1 MSHKIANY
9 GTKNS
14 SAGKFP
20 LKSEDVQSL
29 YKINPKTVF
38 FFFTEIDLH
47 DYDINNKDSNDTD
60 TSSETE
66 DNKFPDPLTS
76 LFNPENINFPEDK
89 IKAEGELRYHSSLP
103 RVSHL
108 DAVRGLILLRG
119 FAQRINK

>member
-1 MSHKIANY
+1 M
-9 GTKNS
+9 
-14 SAGKFP
+14 
-20 LKSEDVQSL
+20 
-29 YKINPKTVF
+29 KTCKVSIKLIHRPF

-89 IKAEGELRYHSSLP
+89 IKAEGELRYHSSPP